1 MRHNFT
7 LLEFGW
13 LCPALLS
20 LLRSSPQIHSDQNSQ
35 TLVRLLNESAECKW
49 PNGGGAQLGAVFGR
63 ALRASN
69 PVKRLQLSQK
79 LTQMHEQQNQPM
91 QVHGEDGTHEE
102 EDDDPRI
109 IWSMTV
115 LYACISLMGIVGNIL
130 VVVVVQTVP
139 GMVFFYAQ
147 RHSFVKKNFFTS
159 HRLRQQIAILSH
171 WPFRTVCS

>member
-7 LLEFGW
+7 LLELGW

-49 PNGGGAQLGAVFGR
+49 PNGGGEQLGAVLDR

-69 PVKRLQLSQK
+69 PVQRLHLSQK
-79 LTQMHEQQNQPM
+79 LTQMHEQQKQQIQPRSG
-91 QVHGEDGTHEE
+91 HGEDGEHEE
-102 EDDDPRI
+102 DDPRI

-115 LYACISLMGIVGNIL
+115 LYAFISLMGIVGNIL

-139 GMVFFYAQ
+139 GMVLHFFNGIHLQ
-147 RHSFVKKNFFTS
+147 KSPS
-159 HRLRQQIAILSH
+159 MHRSRQPIAISYR
-171 WPFRTVCS
+171 WPFRIVCS